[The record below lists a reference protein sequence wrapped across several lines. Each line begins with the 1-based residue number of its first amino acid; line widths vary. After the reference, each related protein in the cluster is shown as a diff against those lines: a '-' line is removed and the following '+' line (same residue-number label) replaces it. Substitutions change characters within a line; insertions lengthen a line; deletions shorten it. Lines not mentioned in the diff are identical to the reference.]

1 MKRIPPVLVKGH
13 LIFTLDDKR
22 FEFVH
27 QNISTHGVT
36 GLPWGTLDKI
46 AAFGRTVHVDVRI
59 PGKPPI
65 QFQTRAHI
73 TRETSAGDTQM
84 GLRFEIDSATKKL
97 VEGRIQENGFQPTEY
112 IRKYPRIPSNHVIQT
127 FPLRALVKSLEK
139 PGEPQIVFDVTNLS
153 PNGVLLVT
161 ENQSAL
167 SLQPGERIDISLE
180 PRGWFPM
187 PVAAQGV
194 VRRISD
200 ELNLA
205 NRNLVRMIGVQF
217 TALDDVNRS
226 AFLELLK
233 DILERLKQMDQTR
246 S

>member
-1 MKRIPPVLVKGH
+1 MKRIPPVFVKGH
-13 LIFTLDDKR
+13 LRFALDEKS

-27 QNISTHGVT
+27 QNISSHGVT
-36 GLPWGTLDKI
+36 GLQWGTLDKI
-46 AAFGRTVHVDVRI
+46 ASFGRTVIVDVRV
-59 PGKPPI
+59 PGKPPL
-65 QFQTRAHI
+65 QFQTKAHI
-73 TRETSAGDTQM
+73 TREASAGATQM
-84 GLRFEIDSATKKL
+84 GLRFELDSSIRKQLDA
-97 VEGRIQENGFQPTEY
+97 RILESGFQPTEY
-112 IRKYPRIPSNHVIQT
+112 IRKYPRIPSSQVIQT
-127 FPLRALVKSLEK
+127 FPLRALVKSTEK
-139 PGEPQIVFDVTNLS
+139 PGEPQIVFDVVNLS

-167 SLQPGERIDISLE
+167 AMQPGGRLEISLE

-205 NRNLVRMIGVQF
+205 NRNLIRMLGVQF
-217 TALDDVNRS
+217 TSLDDVNRA

-233 DILERLKQMDQTR
+233 DILERLKQRET
-246 S
+246 